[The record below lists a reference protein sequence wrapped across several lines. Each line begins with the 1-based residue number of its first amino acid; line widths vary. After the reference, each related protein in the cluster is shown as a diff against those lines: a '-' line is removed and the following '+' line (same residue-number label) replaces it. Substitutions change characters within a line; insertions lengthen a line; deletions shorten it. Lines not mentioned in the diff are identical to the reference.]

1 MRDDS
6 SPAEL
11 GQRIDAATGRL
22 IATAASLTDEQ
33 VRQPSPLPGWS
44 RGHVLTHLARNADGL
59 RNLLTWARTGVR
71 TPQYANQEARDAEIE
86 AGAGR
91 AAAAQL
97 ADLAESAA
105 AFAAACD
112 LLADADWDAMVQGL
126 NGPPHPAWFTLRRR
140 LSEVEI
146 HHVDLDAGYRT
157 VHWPAGFVAHSLPRM
172 AGDFAGNDKCPAVR
186 LRDAGSGAE
195 YLIGP
200 AGRPPAVTVTG
211 PGYELL
217 GWLIGRSA
225 GAGLAT
231 DPPGELPE
239 LPAW

>member
-6 SPAEL
+6 SPAQI
-11 GQRIDAATGRL
+11 GQRIDAATSRL

-44 RGHVLTHLARNADGL
+44 RGHVLTHIARNADGL

-71 TPQYANQEARDAEIE
+71 TPQYASQQARDAEIE

-91 AAAAQL
+91 VAAAQL

-105 AFAAACD
+105 VFAAERD
-112 LLADADWDAMVQGL
+112 QLADGDWDTMVQGL

-146 HHVDLDAGYRT
+146 HHVDLDAGY
-157 VHWPAGFVAHSLPRM
+157 HPANWPADFVAYSLPRV
-172 AGDFAGNDKCPAVR
+172 AGGFAGEQDCPAVR
-186 LRDAGSGAE
+186 LREAGAGTE

-200 AGRPPAVTVTG
+200 AGQDPGLTVTG
-211 PGYELL
+211 PGHGLL
-217 GWLIGRSA
+217 GWLIGRSS
-225 GAGLAT
+225 GAGLTT
-231 DPPGELPE
+231 DPAGPLPR